1 MRLRQLVVDAWS
13 WLNYKP
19 VMPEAGRPGSR
30 AFPELAKTW
39 VPPHEWRRLA
49 AYKVLASYDNNQAG
63 QLAAAGGDAG
73 ALERRELGDAAKLV
87 DTALGYLLGSEQKI
101 TVEGAEHAD
110 AETSIPGAVE
120 AAAVQERLR
129 KWADKELLTF
139 RIQQAE
145 RAAVLLGDSVMVLG
159 WNPDKQRP
167 TLRIYDPG
175 FFFPQWDDDDEDFP
189 SRVHLA
195 WELPA
200 DDDAGL
206 KARVRRVTY
215 ELGPI
220 AGGSE
225 DDRGAGSTP
234 GMRTYPWEPGWAS
247 NVTCYLTD
255 AEWLLEDLK
264 NGETLDQ
271 LPMDKAAYRMRPDG
285 TELNRLDLMIDFV
298 PVVHIANTIPDG
310 GEHWGRS
317 ILARV
322 LQALDELAATDSDS
336 SAASATTGTPIIGL
350 AGARLPV
357 DRATGKPQEV
367 QVKAGAVWQLGETGR
382 MDALDT
388 SPQLA
393 ELRARVDHLLERIA
407 ANSGVTA
414 AGLGTLDATE
424 VPSGYALKLALGPL
438 DALVGMMRLAREHK
452 YRLLFKMVQRL
463 YQAGQAEGWAAGETL
478 PARLAWAP
486 HTPTDRAA
494 VLEEV
499 VTAYGAG
506 VLSLETA
513 VTMLLEA
520 GYPIKD
526 ASQEVARIRAKA
538 EQEAAVRMAEAAAQ
552 RGHEEG
558 DGDQKENDGSGPT
571 APGKPVGKEGEREP
585 VPADR

>member
-1 MRLRQLVVDAWS
+1 MDVGLRQLVIDAWS

-19 VMPEAGRPGSR
+19 VMAEAGRPGSR

-39 VPPHEWRRLA
+39 VPPHELRRLA

-63 QLAAAGGDAG
+63 QLAAAGGDAS
-73 ALERRELGDAAKLV
+73 ALERRELGDAANLV
-87 DTALGYLLGSEQKI
+87 DTALGYLLGSEQKV

-110 AETSIPGAVE
+110 EETPTPGAAE
-120 AAAVQERLR
+120 AAAVQDRLR

-139 RIQQAE
+139 RVQQAE
-145 RAAVLLGDSVMVLG
+145 RAAVLLGDSVMVLA
-159 WNPDKQRP
+159 WNPQKQRP
-167 TLRIYDPG
+167 TLRVYDPG
-175 FFFPQWDDDDEDFP
+175 FFFPQWDDEDDDFP
-189 SRVHLA
+189 TRVHLA

-200 DDDAGL
+200 DDEAGL

-220 AGGSE
+220 NELDEQQVDGGAAAGG
-225 DDRGAGSTP
+225 
-234 GMRTYPWEPGWAS
+234 RTYPWEPGRTS

-264 NGETLDQ
+264 NGEMLDQ
-271 LPMDKAAYRMRPDG
+271 LPMDKASFRVRPDG
-285 TELNRLDLMIDFV
+285 TELDRLDLMIDFV

-317 ILARV
+317 VLARV

-357 DRATGKPQEV
+357 DRATGKPQEL

-407 ANSGVTA
+407 SNSRVTA

-438 DALVGMMRLAREHK
+438 DALIGMMRLAREHK
-452 YRLLFKMVQRL
+452 YRVLFKMVQRL
-463 YQAGQAEGWAAGETL
+463 YQAGRAEGWTAGETL

-513 VTMLLEA
+513 VQMLLEA

-526 ASQEVARIRAKA
+526 ASQEVERIRAKV
-538 EQEAAVRMAEAAAQ
+538 EQEAAVRMAEAAAR
-552 RGHEEG
+552 RGPGE
-558 DGDQKENDGSGPT
+558 DQVGPREGSGPG
-571 APGKPVGKEGEREP
+571 AAEAKRPVEREGEP
-585 VPADR
+585 VAAGR

>member
-1 MRLRQLVVDAWS
+1 MAD
-13 WLNYKP
+13 
-19 VMPEAGRPGSR
+19 AGRPGSR

-39 VPPHEWRRLA
+39 VPPHELRRLA
-49 AYKVLASYDNNQAG
+49 AYKVLASYDSNQAG

-73 ALERRELGDAAKLV
+73 ALERRELGDAANLV
-87 DTALGYLLGSEQKI
+87 DTALGYLLGSEQKVA
-101 TVEGAEHAD
+101 VEGAEHAD
-110 AETSIPGAVE
+110 EAVPGAAE
-120 AAAVQERLR
+120 AAAVQDRLR

-139 RIQQAE
+139 RVQQAE
-145 RAAVLLGDSVMVLG
+145 RAAVLLGDSVLALA
-159 WNPDKQRP
+159 WNPEKQRP
-167 TLRIYDPG
+167 TLRAYDPG
-175 FFFPQWDDDDEDFP
+175 FFFPQWDDEDDDFP
-189 SRVHLA
+189 TRVHLA

-220 AGGSE
+220 SEGGEEST
-225 DDRGAGSTP
+225 DGGGASGR
-234 GMRTYPWEPGWAS
+234 MYPWEPGRTS

-255 AEWLLEDLK
+255 AEWLLDDLK
-264 NGETLDQ
+264 NGETLDR
-271 LPMDKAAYRMRPDG
+271 LPMGKASFRVRPDG

-317 ILARV
+317 VLARV

-357 DRATGKPQEV
+357 DRATGRPQELE
-367 QVKAGAVWQLGETGR
+367 VKAGAVWQLGETGR

-407 ANSGVTA
+407 ANSRVTA

-438 DALVGMMRLAREHK
+438 DALIGMMRLAREHK

-463 YQAGQAEGWAAGETL
+463 YQAGRAEGWTAGETL

-486 HTPTDRAA
+486 HTPTDRGA

-499 VTAYGAG
+499 VKAYGAG

-513 VTMLLEA
+513 VMMLLEA

-526 ASQEVARIRAKA
+526 ASQEVERIRAKA
-538 EQEAAVRMAEAAAQ
+538 EQEAAVRMAKAAAR
-552 RGHEEG
+552 RGPGEDGEDQEES
-558 DGDQKENDGSGPT
+558 DEPGSAGGR
-571 APGKPVGKEGEREP
+571 ARAEKGSEREP
-585 VPADR
+585 VSAGR

>member
-1 MRLRQLVVDAWS
+1 MGLRQFVIDAWS

-19 VMPEAGRPGSR
+19 VMADAGRPGSR

-39 VPPHEWRRLA
+39 MPPHELRRLA

-73 ALERRELGDAAKLV
+73 ALERRELGDAANLV
-87 DTALGYLLGSEQKI
+87 DTALGYLLGSEQKVA
-101 TVEGAEHAD
+101 VEGAENAD
-110 AETSIPGAVE
+110 EETPTPGAAE

-139 RIQQAE
+139 RVQQAE
-145 RAAVLLGDSVMVLG
+145 RAAVLLGDSVMVLA
-159 WNPDKQRP
+159 WNPEKQRP
-167 TLRIYDPG
+167 TLRVYDPG
-175 FFFPQWDDDDEDFP
+175 FFFPQWDDAEDEDFP
-189 SRVHLA
+189 ARVHLA

-220 AGGSE
+220 SVSGE
-225 DDRGAGSTP
+225 DDADGDGSMGA
-234 GMRTYPWEPGWAS
+234 RTYPWEPGRAS
-247 NVTCYLTD
+247 NTTCYLTD
-255 AEWLLEDLK
+255 GEWLLEDLK
-264 NGETLDQ
+264 NGETLDR
-271 LPMDKAAYRMRPDG
+271 LPMSKASFRVRRDG
-285 TELNRLDLMIDFV
+285 TELNRLDLMIDFL

-310 GEHWGRS
+310 GEYWGRS
-317 ILARV
+317 VLARV

-357 DRATGKPQEV
+357 DRATGKPQEL

-407 ANSGVTA
+407 ANSRVTA

-438 DALVGMMRLAREHK
+438 DALIGMMRLAREHK

-463 YQAGQAEGWAAGETL
+463 YQAGRAEGWTAGETL
-478 PARLAWAP
+478 PARLSWAP
-486 HTPTDRAA
+486 HTPTDRGA

-499 VTAYGAG
+499 VKAYGAG

-513 VTMLLEA
+513 VAMLLEA
-520 GYPIKD
+520 GYPGKD

-538 EQEAAVRMAEAAAQ
+538 EQEASARMAEAAAR
-552 RGHEEG
+552 RGREDDDKEQD
-558 DGDQKENDGSGPT
+558 DG
-571 APGKPVGKEGEREP
+571 PGVAGARE
-585 VPADR
+585 

>member
-1 MRLRQLVVDAWS
+1 MGLRQLVIDAWS

-19 VMPEAGRPGSR
+19 VMAEAGRPGSR

-39 VPPHEWRRLA
+39 VPPHELRRLA

-63 QLAAAGGDAG
+63 QLAAAGGDAS
-73 ALERRELGDAAKLV
+73 ALERRELGDAANLV
-87 DTALGYLLGSEQKI
+87 DTALGYLLGSEQKV

-110 AETSIPGAVE
+110 EETPTPGAAE
-120 AAAVQERLR
+120 AAAVQDRLR

-139 RIQQAE
+139 RVQQAE
-145 RAAVLLGDSVMVLG
+145 RAAVLLGDSVMVLA
-159 WNPDKQRP
+159 WNPQKQRP
-167 TLRIYDPG
+167 TLRVYDPG
-175 FFFPQWDDDDEDFP
+175 FFFPQWDDEDDDFP
-189 SRVHLA
+189 TRVHLA

-200 DDDAGL
+200 DDEAGL

-220 AGGSE
+220 NELDEQQVDGGAAAGG
-225 DDRGAGSTP
+225 
-234 GMRTYPWEPGWAS
+234 RTYPWEPGRTS

-264 NGETLDQ
+264 NGEMLDQ
-271 LPMDKAAYRMRPDG
+271 LPMDKASFRVRPDG
-285 TELNRLDLMIDFV
+285 TELDRLDLMIDFV

-317 ILARV
+317 VLARV

-357 DRATGKPQEV
+357 DRATGKPQEL

-407 ANSGVTA
+407 SNSRVTA

-438 DALVGMMRLAREHK
+438 DALIGMMRLAREHK
-452 YRLLFKMVQRL
+452 YRVLFKMVQRL
-463 YQAGQAEGWAAGETL
+463 YQAGRAEGWTAGETL

-513 VTMLLEA
+513 VQMLLEA

-526 ASQEVARIRAKA
+526 ASQEVERIRAKV
-538 EQEAAVRMAEAAAQ
+538 EQEAAVRMAEAAAR
-552 RGHEEG
+552 RGPGE
-558 DGDQKENDGSGPT
+558 DQVGPREGSGPG
-571 APGKPVGKEGEREP
+571 AAEAKRPVEREGEP
-585 VPADR
+585 VAAGR